1 VVLDVAKLTPGREDY
16 YLEKLADNREEY
28 LSGHGESP
36 GRWYGRAAAR
46 LGLEGEASK
55 EGFRRLIQ
63 GRDPSTGELLGREHG
78 RHAVTGFDLV
88 LRPSKSISVLYG
100 LGDAATGR
108 VVLEA
113 HHVGLAEATA
123 YLDGQLGARRG
134 HGGAEHV
141 GGNGL
146 LAVGFDHR
154 TSREGDPLVHTH
166 LVVANR
172 VQGPDGRWTALDG
185 RDVYR
190 HRRAA
195 DAIYRAALQRE
206 LTRSL
211 GVEWT
216 EADRHGNREIKGMP
230 TELIR
235 AFSKRAEQVNAE
247 VERLERSGRL
257 RTPRLVKWAVHATRK
272 AKEHEAPE
280 TLYAR
285 WRQEAA
291 ERGTDPDA
299 LVRGVTGR
307 ARERDQA
314 PSEALITKVFDRL
327 AGPEG
332 LTAQAS
338 TFAREDVL
346 VALGAGLVG
355 ATRHELEALASQFLA
370 ERAVSVVAD
379 RAFEERRWTT
389 PELLAVEE
397 RLVAAAVDRTGEQ
410 SGLVAPEA
418 VRQALAAHPTLGADQ
433 AGMVRD
439 ACLDGSGVR
448 VVVGRPGTGKTF
460 TLGVA
465 RHAWQ
470 LGGYRVLAAA
480 PTGIATVSLEA
491 EGFEEVATVDRLLGE
506 LDRDRHRGDRP
517 LLDARTVLVVDEAG
531 MVGSRKL
538 TRLLEHAQR
547 DGAKVVLVGD
557 DRQLAAIDA
566 GGGFRALRLRLG
578 ASELVENRRQLH
590 AWQREAIELVRQ
602 GEVDQAV
609 DLYRAHER
617 VVAAESKQ
625 ELALALLND
634 WWDAYQEAERDP
646 TQDVVVLA
654 ARRDEVDRLNTYC
667 QQVLAK
673 HGRLGDQRLRV
684 EDREVAVGDRVVC
697 GDNAIRQLGIANGSR
712 GQVVGM
718 DTRARTL
725 TLRLDGSGREV
736 TLPRWYLDG
745 RTHQEHHRRVDLA
758 YATTGHRA
766 QGLTKWRAL
775 VRVTG
780 GEDVNWFTVQLSRA
794 RQDTRLYAV
803 VGPEPH
809 DAAGELD
816 LPDVERGDA
825 FSQVSR
831 ALNKDGS
838 QYLAID
844 TASTLDVRR
853 LSTAELRS
861 ERDRFAGQLAEAPRD
876 RARELR
882 RATERRQQAEAELA
896 ARREQAAAMLRR
908 GWGQQRASVPA
919 GAEAVAAQQADRA
932 MQAEQE
938 LRAQQQRRAG
948 WLEQHADLVGSYRQV
963 VRALAWQRRARGLA
977 CEAVDQDRPGYLR
990 EALGPASESTRGK
1003 RAWRQAAALVSEYRT
1018 VYRVS
1023 DPDRALGPVPQEARQ
1038 RADWQRATAAIE
1050 RVRHKQRV
1058 TERDH
1063 DHQAVRLQEHRRRRG
1078 GAAEPPERQQQ
1089 SPARA
1094 RPERDAPGRHGPE
1107 WAAG

>member
-1 VVLDVAKLTPGREDY
+1 MVLDVAKLAPGREDY
-16 YLEKLADNREEY
+16 YLEKLADDREEY

-36 GRWYGRAAAR
+36 GRWYGHGAR
-46 LGLEGEASK
+46 SLGLDGEASK

-63 GRDPSTGELLGREHG
+63 GRDPTTGELLGREHG

-88 LRPSKSISVLYG
+88 LRPAKSVSVLYG

-108 VVLEA
+108 AVLDA

-154 TSREGDPLVHTH
+154 TSRAGDPLVHTH

-195 DAIYRAALQRE
+195 DAIYRASLQRE

-211 GVEWT
+211 GVAWT
-216 EADRHGNREIKGMP
+216 EADRHGNREVRGMP
-230 TELIR
+230 RELVR
-235 AFSKRAEQVNAE
+235 AFSKRTEQVNAE
-247 VERLERSGRL
+247 VERLERSGRA

-272 AKEHEAPE
+272 RKEHEAPE

-285 WRQEAA
+285 WRQEAS

-307 ARERDQA
+307 VAARERGQG
-314 PSEALITKVFDRL
+314 PSEALVAKVFDRL
-327 AGPEG
+327 ASPEG

-338 TFAREDVL
+338 TFAREDVIT
-346 VALGAGLVG
+346 ALGAGLTG
-355 ATRHELEALASQFLA
+355 ATRRELEGLAARFLG

-379 RAFEERRWTT
+379 RALEERRWTT
-389 PELLAVEE
+389 PELLAVEQ
-397 RLVAAAVDRTGEQ
+397 RLVAAAVDRTGERA
-410 SGLVAPEA
+410 GLVAPEA
-418 VRQALAAHPTLGADQ
+418 VREALAAHPTLGEDQ

-439 ACLDGSGVR
+439 ACLDGAGVR

-491 EGFEEVATVDRLLGE
+491 EGFEEVATIDRLLGE
-506 LDRDRHRGDRP
+506 LDSYASTARGGDRP
-517 LLDARTVLVVDEAG
+517 LLDARTVLGVDEAG

-538 TRLLEHAQR
+538 ARLLEHAQR
-547 DGAKVVLVGD
+547 AQAKVVLVGD
-557 DRQLAAIDA
+557 DRQLAAVDA

-602 GEVDQAV
+602 GEVDQAIE
-609 DLYRAHER
+609 LYRAHER

-634 WWDAYQEAERDP
+634 WWAAWREAEQDP
-646 TQDVVVLA
+646 AQDVVVLA

-673 HGRLGDQRLRV
+673 HGRLGADRLTV
-684 EDREVAVGDRVVC
+684 EDREVAIGDRVVC
-697 GDNAIRQLGIANGSR
+697 GHNAIRQLGIANGSR
-712 GQVVGM
+712 GLVVAM
-718 DTRARTL
+718 DAKARTL
-725 TLRLDGSGREV
+725 TLRLDGAGREV
-736 TLPRWYLDG
+736 TLPHWYLDG
-745 RTHQEHHRRVDLA
+745 RGQDERNRRVDLA

-780 GEDVNWFTVQLSRA
+780 SEDGNWFTVQLSRA
-794 RQDTRLYAV
+794 REDTRLYAV

-809 DAAGELD
+809 DHADEVD
-816 LPDVERGDA
+816 LPEVERGDA
-825 FSQVSR
+825 LAQVGR
-831 ALNKDGS
+831 ALNRDGS
-838 QYLAID
+838 QYLALD
-844 TASTLDVRR
+844 AASTPDPRR
-853 LSTAELRS
+853 LSTAELRG
-861 ERDRFAGQLAEAPRD
+861 ERDRLASELAEAPRD
-876 RARELR
+876 RARELD
-882 RATERRQQAEAELA
+882 RATQRREQAEAELA
-896 ARREQAAAMLRR
+896 AARQPTSMLRC
-908 GWGQQRASVPA
+908 GRAGERAGVPA
-919 GAEAVAAQQADRA
+919 GAEAIARQQADRA
-932 MQAEQE
+932 TRREQE
-938 LRAQQQRRAG
+938 LRAHQQHRAG
-948 WLEQHADLVGSYRQV
+948 WLEQHADLVGAHRRV
-963 VRALAWQRRARGLA
+963 VRALAWQQRARGLA
-977 CEAVDQDRPGYLR
+977 CEAVDHDRPAYLR
-990 EALGPASESTRGK
+990 EALGPVPESTRGK
-1003 RAWRQAAALVSEYRT
+1003 RAWRQAAAQVTEYRT
-1018 VYRVS
+1018 VYGVS
-1023 DPDRALGPVPQEARQ
+1023 DSQRALGPIPQRARM

-1050 RVRHKQRV
+1050 RIHHKQRAA
-1058 TERDH
+1058 ERDR
-1063 DHQAVRLQEHRRRRG
+1063 DHQGVSLQRHR
-1078 GAAEPPERQQQ
+1078 ASAEAPQRDTAPGPQGPER
-1089 SPARA
+1089 
-1094 RPERDAPGRHGPE
+1094 
-1107 WAAG
+1107 AAG